1 MKRFLMK
8 KLFYAAGCLSLY
20 GFAPFMVVAST
31 FGGSRSLY
39 GSVYTVEEY
48 DQGVY
53 FPTWVDA

>member
-39 GSVYTVEEY
+39 GSVYTVRGYVEGLY
-48 DQGVY
+48 Y
-53 FPTWVDA
+53 PTWMAA